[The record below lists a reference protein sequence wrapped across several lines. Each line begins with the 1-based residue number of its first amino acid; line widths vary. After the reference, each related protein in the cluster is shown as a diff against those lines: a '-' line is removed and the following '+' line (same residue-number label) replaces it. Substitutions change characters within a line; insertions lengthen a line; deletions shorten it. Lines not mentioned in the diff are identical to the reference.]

1 MLNVLLFIFTSLRA
15 KAHMT
20 SFFLFDLSVKLISW
34 IKGSSTSLIISCML
48 CARMHI
54 NYYIIIINMYI
65 IIIILIIFDY
75 LFLKNAG

>member
-1 MLNVLLFIFTSLRA
+1 
-15 KAHMT
+15 
-20 SFFLFDLSVKLISW
+20 
-34 IKGSSTSLIISCML
+34 ML

-65 IIIILIIFDY
+65 IIIIILIIFDY

>member
-1 MLNVLLFIFTSLRA
+1 M
-15 KAHMT
+15 
-20 SFFLFDLSVKLISW
+20 FDLSVKLISW

-65 IIIILIIFDY
+65 IIINMYIIIIIILIIFDY

>member
-1 MLNVLLFIFTSLRA
+1 
-15 KAHMT
+15 
-20 SFFLFDLSVKLISW
+20 
-34 IKGSSTSLIISCML
+34 ML

-65 IIIILIIFDY
+65 IIINMYIIIIIILIIFDY

>member
-1 MLNVLLFIFTSLRA
+1 
-15 KAHMT
+15 
-20 SFFLFDLSVKLISW
+20 
-34 IKGSSTSLIISCML
+34 
-48 CARMHI
+48 MHI

>member
-1 MLNVLLFIFTSLRA
+1 
-15 KAHMT
+15 
-20 SFFLFDLSVKLISW
+20 
-34 IKGSSTSLIISCML
+34 ML

-65 IIIILIIFDY
+65 IIIHMYIIIIIIILIIFDY